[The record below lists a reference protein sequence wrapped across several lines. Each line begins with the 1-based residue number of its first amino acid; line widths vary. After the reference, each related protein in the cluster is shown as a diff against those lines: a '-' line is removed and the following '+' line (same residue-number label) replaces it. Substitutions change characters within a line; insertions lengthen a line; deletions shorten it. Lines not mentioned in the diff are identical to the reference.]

1 MYSEG
6 NSRKIKVLLVEDDDD
21 DYVIVRDYFDEIG
34 NSRYELERVASYD
47 EAVALAPECYDVCLL
62 DYRLGSHDGIE
73 LMQELWAKN
82 FKCPMIMLTG
92 QVDNEIDRMAMKA
105 GAADYLI
112 KDQINPA
119 NLERAMRYSIQ
130 QRQFADE
137 RINHVREQ
145 IARKQ
150 AEDANQAKDDFLAVL
165 SHELRT
171 PLNSMLGWARLL
183 KSNKGNDELF
193 DKAVDAIER
202 SAVVQTKFVEDLLD
216 ITRIVNGSIRL
227 SMRPVG
233 LNSIL
238 EAAVNGLRPTADAKK
253 IALKEELVA
262 EDVKIFG
269 DPERIHQVIT
279 NILSNAVKFTPEG
292 GTVSVAATVEGE
304 NATVSVTD
312 SGEGIEAEFLPRVF
326 DRYKQAHNSTTN
338 RKGGLGLGLAIVKH
352 LIDIHNGTI
361 IVASDGPGTGTTFT
375 FSLPIAPVEDSQE
388 AT

>member
-6 NSRKIKVLLVEDDDD
+6 NNRKIKVLLVEDDDD

-238 EAAVNGLRPTADAKK
+238 EVAVNGLRPTADAKK

-292 GTVSVAATVEGE
+292 GAVSVAATVEDE

-361 IVASDGPGTGTTFT
+361 TVASDGPGTGTTFT

>member
-361 IVASDGPGTGTTFT
+361 TVASDGPGTGTTFT

>member
-292 GTVSVAATVEGE
+292 GAVSVAATVEDE

-361 IVASDGPGTGTTFT
+361 TVASDGPGTGTTFT